1 MFKKRPSRKELEAKI
16 ETLEE
21 ENRNLKNKCDYSEKA
36 CNNALSERNS
46 NRKQINELTTE
57 NKDLKNKCDY
67 SEKAYNIALSERDS
81 NRAQINELTTKNKD
95 LKERNDILEKE
106 NAVFRQY
113 YHLDE
118 EPSQETKDKM
128 YLDQRYREMDREII
142 RLQALLEAHSFRQR
156 GELANMPFIAQP
168 TLGALPMP
176 YYSQYVYP

>member
-1 MFKKRPSRKELEAKI
+1 MRAHGVKITEPSAFLEHERKIKMKIMFKKKPSRKELEAKI

-21 ENRNLKNKCDYSEKA
+21 ENRDLKNKNVYSENA
-36 CNNALSERNS
+36 CHNALSERDS
-46 NRKQINELTTE
+46 NRKQINELTIE
-57 NKDLKNKCDY
+57 
-67 SEKAYNIALSERDS
+67 
-81 NRAQINELTTKNKD
+81 NKD

-156 GELANMPFIAQP
+156 GELEDNIFRLRCLANMPFIAQP

-176 YYSQYVYP
+176 YYNQYIYT